1 MFMTRFGR
9 PARAWQ
15 RLRLIRK
22 NEDGTTAME
31 FAIVSVPFMMLLF
44 GVMSVSLVYFWIF
57 TLENAVWQASRDMRT
72 GRFQTAEYK
81 DPITGDPLTGS
92 ALKKA
97 MSDAFKKAVCDRT
110 VIPSDCQ
117 ANTRVLVQAQSSF
130 ASIAEPNCLK
140 TDNTLIENSDAEAA
154 FDAGSSSTVVVATA
168 CYQWKFG
175 GNLPFFKI
183 GNMSDGSFL
192 LQATAA
198 FRTEPYN

>member
-1 MFMTRFGR
+1 MFISRIGR
-9 PARAWQ
+9 PARAWS
-15 RLRLIRK
+15 RLRNVTK

-31 FAIVSVPFMMLLF
+31 FAIVSMPFMMLLF

-81 DPITGDPLTGS
+81 DPVTGDPLTGP

-97 MSDAFKKAVCDRT
+97 MSDSFKKAVCDRT

-130 ASIAEPNCLK
+130 AAMTEPNCLK
-140 TDNTLIENSDAEAA
+140 LDNTLVDDTTAEAS
-154 FDAGSSSTVVVATA
+154 FDPGSSSTVVVATA

-175 GNLPFFKI
+175 GSLPFFKI
-183 GNMSDGSFL
+183 GNMADGSFL